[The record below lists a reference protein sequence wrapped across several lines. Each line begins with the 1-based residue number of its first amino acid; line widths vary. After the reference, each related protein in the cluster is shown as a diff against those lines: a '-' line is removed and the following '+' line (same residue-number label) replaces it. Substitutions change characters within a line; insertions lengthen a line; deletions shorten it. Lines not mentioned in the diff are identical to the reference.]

1 MMGDGCIMYLVNRA
15 EMITNKIIP
24 TPPPPV
30 SPSSGSLFS
39 LSRRKHVHV
48 GTVPPRYRYRE
59 YDYDPMFG
67 MVGKSTLTN
76 TTPLVRCYSRAW
88 PREGTVRSDRA

>member
-15 EMITNKIIP
+15 EIDKLIKLYQLL
-24 TPPPPV
+24 PPPV

-48 GTVPPRYRYRE
+48 GTVPPR
-59 YDYDPMFG
+59 
-67 MVGKSTLTN
+67 
-76 TTPLVRCYSRAW
+76 
-88 PREGTVRSDRA
+88 